1 MSKLTWNQRNYE
13 AGLDRG
19 VLYPTSGIGEAWNGL
34 VSVTETP
41 SGSDGKPLYVD
52 GVRVAQHRTREYF
65 SGNIGAFTYPDSF
78 YEDVLTQKRPQRFG
92 LSYRVG
98 AGKNHKIHLVY
109 NVLVAPSSF
118 DNHMVEAQP
127 FNWSFTTIP
136 VEAPEGLHGAHL
148 IVDTAFAYPST
159 IADLEDI
166 LYGTEESLPR
176 LPLPDEVLEIFEEN
190 SILRVIDNGDGT
202 FTVIGPDEAVV
213 MLDAD
218 SWEITWP
225 SAVYIDAFSYTLSS
239 L

>member
-1 MSKLTWNQRNYE
+1 MSKLSWDQRNYQS
-13 AGLDRG
+13 GLDRG
-19 VLYPTSGIGEAWNGL
+19 VIYPRSGAGEAWNGL
-34 VSVTETP
+34 VTVTETP
-41 SGSDGKPLYVD
+41 SDSDSKPLYVD
-52 GVRVAQHRTREYF
+52 GARVAQRRSREYF
-65 SGNIGAFTYPDSF
+65 SGNIGAYTYPDSF
-78 YEDVLTQKRPQRFG
+78 YEDVVTQTRPKSFG

-118 DNHMVEAQP
+118 DNHMGATQP
-127 FNWSFTTIP
+127 FNWAFTTIP
-136 VEAPEGLHGAHL
+136 VAAPEGLYGAHL
-148 IVDTAFAYPST
+148 IIDTDAAYPST
-159 IADLEDI
+159 VSDLEDI

-202 FTVIGPDEAVV
+202 FTVIGPDEAIV